1 MAPTVRMDHIKKHYW
16 GSHRTI
22 NPSGLVPIGPAI
34 DYAAAH
40 DRGRFRAAA

>member
-1 MAPTVRMDHIKKHYW
+1 VRLDHIKKHYW

-34 DYAAAH
+34 DYAIPH
-40 DRGRFRAAA
+40 DRAKLRAAA